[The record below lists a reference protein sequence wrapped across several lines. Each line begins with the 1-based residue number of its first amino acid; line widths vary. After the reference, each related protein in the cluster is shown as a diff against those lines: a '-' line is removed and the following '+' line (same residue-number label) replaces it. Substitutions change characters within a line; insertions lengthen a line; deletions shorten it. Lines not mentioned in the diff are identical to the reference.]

1 MIIYNCL
8 KRRQGKRE
16 EKEKMK
22 RYNVII
28 RNSNGTIVY
37 DDTFDAHSCNDAIIK
52 AIWGDH
58 LTIQDGDTI
67 KVEEY

>member
-1 MIIYNCL
+1 
-8 KRRQGKRE
+8 
-16 EKEKMK
+16 MK

-28 RNSNGTIVY
+28 TNNCGVVIY

-52 AIWGDH
+52 AIWGDN
-58 LTIQDGDTI
+58 LIIQDGDTI

>member
-1 MIIYNCL
+1 
-8 KRRQGKRE
+8 
-16 EKEKMK
+16 MK